1 MVKRMTSSKRSAD
14 VDPAETFF
22 NLIIRQFAI
31 RIAGEM
37 VDDTN
42 FRHAC
47 ILRHFMRILK
57 QEVMYARQNY
67 PIPIP
72 TK

>member
-1 MVKRMTSSKRSAD
+1 MV
-14 VDPAETFF
+14 
-22 NLIIRQFAI
+22 N
-31 RIAGEM
+31 
-37 VDDTN
+37 DTN
-42 FRHAC
+42 SHHAR

>member
-1 MVKRMTSSKRSAD
+1 MV
-14 VDPAETFF
+14 
-22 NLIIRQFAI
+22 N
-31 RIAGEM
+31 
-37 VDDTN
+37 DTN
-42 FRHAC
+42 SHHAC
-47 ILRHFMRILK
+47 ILRQFMRILK